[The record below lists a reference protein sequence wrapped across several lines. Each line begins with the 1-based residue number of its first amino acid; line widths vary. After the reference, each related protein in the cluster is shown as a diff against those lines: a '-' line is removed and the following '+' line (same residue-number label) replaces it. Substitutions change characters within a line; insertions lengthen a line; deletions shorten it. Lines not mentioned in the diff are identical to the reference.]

1 MEECAKEETIG
12 IRNVGEKTGFIH
24 VQHTK
29 SSSSIQLKTYHVY
42 PGGHVSQADSS
53 FFLSV
58 LSGLPNL
65 PKGQLESHDVWP
77 GTD

>member
-1 MEECAKEETIG
+1 MWTIRLVSYMYT
-12 IRNVGEKTGFIH
+12 IRKAAAALH
-24 VQHTK
+24 
-29 SSSSIQLKTYHVY
+29 LTYHVY

-58 LSGLPNL
+58 VSGLPNF

>member
-1 MEECAKEETIG
+1 MEEFAKEEIIG
-12 IRNVGEKTGFIH
+12 IRNVDEKTGFIH
-24 VQHTK
+24 DTK

-53 FFLSV
+53 FVLSV